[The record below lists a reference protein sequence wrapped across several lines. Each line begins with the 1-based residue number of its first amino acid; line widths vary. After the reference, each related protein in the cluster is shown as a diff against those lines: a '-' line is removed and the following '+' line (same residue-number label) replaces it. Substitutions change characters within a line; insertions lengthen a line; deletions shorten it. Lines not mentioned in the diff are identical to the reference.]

1 MKFKKNPR
9 LEERR
14 RNIPNDTKIFVE
26 YSFQIVD
33 KIHEILASKD
43 IEQKDLARLL
53 NKSESEISKWMTGT
67 HNFTLKTISK
77 IEDVLEEKLL
87 EISINK
93 KIQPAFIVVLGN
105 SVSLI
110 SKGDRMKISQSVSQ
124 QFNYPAFN

>member
-1 MKFKKNPR
+1 MKFKKNFR
-9 LEERR
+9 LERRR
-14 RNIPNDTKIFVE
+14 RNIPNETKIFVE

-33 KIHEILASKD
+33 RIHEILESKD

-77 IEDVLEEKLL
+77 IEDALEEKLFQ
-87 EISINK
+87 ISINK
-93 KIQPAFIVVLGN
+93 NIQPAYIVIPGN

-110 SKGDRMKISQSVSQ
+110 SKGDRLKISESVSQ
-124 QFNYPAFN
+124 QFIYPEIN